1 MLSSLQKR
9 IIYSRGRRSHAK
21 EIYYIVCI
29 VLLVVITTFSIWGP
43 GGYLEMKKARQEL
56 EARRMRVEALKRSNQ
71 ERMQAIEALRSDRDT
86 LEKLARKNGYG
97 KKGEIVQ
104 QLPEETKPKTD
115 DKKR

>member
-1 MLSSLQKR
+1 M
-9 IIYSRGRRSHAK
+9 IYPRGRHSRAK

-29 VLLVVITTFSIWGP
+29 VLLAVITAFSIWGP
-43 GGYLEMKKARQEL
+43 GGYLEMKKARREL

-71 ERMQAIEALRSDRDT
+71 ERMQAIEALRYDTHT
-86 LEKLARKNGYG
+86 LEELARKNGYG

-115 DKKR
+115 DKKH